1 MSMTIQLPLSEA
13 GELSDLVARLNVSPE
28 RIVLT
33 QEDGTAV
40 VMLTLDELEG
50 LEESLDILSDTPE
63 VRELSA
69 AIRERAMIP
78 LSEIKADL
86 DARSRHGIS
95 G

>member
-1 MSMTIQLPLSEA
+1 MSMAIQLPLSEA

-69 AIRERAMIP
+69 AIRERE
-78 LSEIKADL
+78 LFSLEEVKADFDDRQRRGL
-86 DARSRHGIS
+86 S

>member
-1 MSMTIQLPLSEA
+1 MSMAIQLPLSEA

-69 AIRERAMIP
+69 AIRERE
-78 LSEIKADL
+78 LFSLEEVKADF
-86 DARSRHGIS
+86 DARQRRGLS